1 MSGPSN
7 PHRWVDY
14 LSEEEL
20 AFVRRL
26 VMASGSL
33 KKVALQYS
41 ISYPTVRLRL
51 DRLIEKIRVVE
62 EAAGST
68 HFERTLAAAHA
79 DGHVDAGTMKRL
91 LDAYNQ
97 EKERGK

>member
-7 PHRWVDY
+7 PHRWIDY

-20 AFVRRL
+20 AFVRRF

-33 KKVALQYS
+33 KKVASQYS

-51 DRLIEKIRVVE
+51 DRLIEKIRLVE
-62 EAAGST
+62 EAAGAT
-68 HFERTLAAAHA
+68 HFERTLEAAHT
-79 DGHVDAGTMKRL
+79 DGRIDATTKKRL
-91 LDAYNQ
+91 LDAYHQ